1 MNTVKLGDITF
12 KIGSGATPRGGKSV
26 YVSDGIALVRSQ
38 NVLDLA
44 ITRDGLA
51 FIDDEAASKLAGAA
65 VEPGDVL
72 INITGD
78 STARVALW
86 DIDLPAR
93 VNQHVAIL
101 RPDPTHLNS
110 RWLQYWLAQPRVK
123 SHLLVLAS
131 SGASRP
137 ALTKGMLSAL
147 KISLPTLAQ
156 QDKVASVLGSLD
168 DKIAANQRAA
178 SLSRQMV
185 ESIAETTNNYVSLG
199 ELAVR
204 NKRTSNPAKLGSNLV
219 MHYSIPRFDSG
230 SPALEPADS
239 IKSNKNHVERASV
252 LVSKLNPETPRVW
265 SIPAPSKE
273 PFSLASTEFIVL
285 EPSGINQSQLYAA
298 TLHSNFHHQL
308 ASLVGGTSK
317 SHQRVKP
324 EEMLGCVV
332 PDVRTL
338 TDGQIE
344 LLETL
349 VQIETKAIQEA
360 ETLAKTRD
368 ELLPLLMSGKITV
381 REASQEA
388 AAAGAQIPSEEN
400 EV

>member
-1 MNTVKLGDITF
+1 MS
-12 KIGSGATPRGGKSV
+12 IGEAFEINPKVSIKRGAEIPFISMDRLEPGRRDTDAVETRLYSSG
-26 YVSDGIALVRSQ
+26 
-38 NVLDLA
+38 
-44 ITRDGLA
+44 
-51 FIDDEAASKLAGAA
+51 SKF
-65 VEPGDVL
+65 EPGDTLMARITPCLENGKIARYLPKGQAMPAAGSTEFMVL
-72 INITGD
+72 RGRPGITR
-78 STARVALW
+78 TEFAYYF
-86 DIDLPAR
+86 
-93 VNQHVAIL
+93 AI
-101 RPDPTHLNS
+101 DPTIHD
-110 RWLQYWLAQPRVK
+110 LAVSLMTGTSGRQRVDVRAFAETEVQIPN
-123 SHLLVLAS
+123 LETQRAIS
-131 SGASRP
+131 S
-137 ALTKGMLSAL
+137 
-147 KISLPTLAQ
+147 I
-156 QDKVASVLGSLD
+156 LGSLD

-185 ESIAETTNNYVSLG
+185 ESIAGTTNNYVSLD

-204 NKRTSNPAKLGSNLV
+204 NKRTINPAKLGSDLV

-239 IKSNKNHVERASV
+239 IKSNKMHVERASV

-273 PFSLASTEFIVL
+273 PLSLASTEFIVL
-285 EPSGINQSQLYAA
+285 EPSDINQSQLYAA

-324 EEMLGCVV
+324 TEMLGCVV

-338 TDGQIE
+338 TDEQIE
-344 LLETL
+344 LLKTL
-349 VQIETKAIQEA
+349 VQIETQAIQEA

-368 ELLPLLMSGKITV
+368 ELLPLLMNGKITV

-388 AAAGAQIPSEEN
+388 AAAGAPTPSEED